1 MLNAIKYFSNNLLKF
16 RKNTLASYIGTKNF
30 AIVKLT
36 MRSNELKQDLR
47 INC

>member
-16 RKNTLASYIGTKNF
+16 RKNTLAPYIGTKKY

-36 MRSNELKQDLR
+36 MRSNELKQNLW

>member
-1 MLNAIKYFSNNLLKF
+1 MLNAIKYFSNTPLKIQKKHSCAVYWH
-16 RKNTLASYIGTKNF
+16 KNY

-36 MRSNELKQDLR
+36 MRSNELKLDLR